1 MQNVKCTIVKTFDKF
16 YRKVVDGQYR
26 ELHESIDKRCNGTH
40 IQWQLNNKR
49 YYFTTSNYRDLII

>member
-26 ELHESIDKRCNGTH
+26 ELHESIDKRCNSTR
-40 IQWQLNNKR
+40 IEWRLNNK
-49 YYFTTSNYRDLII
+49 YFSFTTSNFRDLI